1 MCPKPN
7 ADARIRLFCLPF
19 AGGGASIYHG
29 WPRAFSRD
37 VELRAVQ
44 LPGRESRLR
53 EPRIKSAT
61 ALAQAVAEAIAPQL
75 DRPYALLG
83 YSMGA
88 LLALETARA
97 LRRHGHPAPAHLF
110 VAAFRAPQV
119 PPVVPPL
126 ANLPDELLL
135 NAVREHYQPP
145 KDALQIPE
153 LRALFL
159 PVLRDDIA
167 LVDDYVYYAE
177 PLLTCGI
184 DAYVG
189 AQDRS
194 TPVAAAERWR
204 DHTSA
209 AFSLSV
215 LPGNH
220 FFVGAAM
227 SALQRKVASRLEALM
242 RGER

>member
-29 WPRAFSRD
+29 WPQAFSRD
-37 VELRAVQ
+37 VELHAVQ

-61 ALAQAVAEAIAPQL
+61 ALAQAVADAIAPHL
-75 DRPYALLG
+75 DRPYALFG

-97 LRRHGHPAPAHLF
+97 LRRGGQPSPAHLF

-126 ANLPDELLL
+126 ANLPEEALLK
-135 NAVREHYQPP
+135 AVRHHYQPSE
-145 KDALQIPE
+145 DALWIPE
-153 LRALFL
+153 LRDLFL

-167 LVDDYVYYAE
+167 LVDDYAYYPE
-177 PLLTCGI
+177 PPLSCGI

-194 TPVAAAERWR
+194 TPVEAAERWR
-204 DHTSA
+204 DHA
-209 AFSLSV
+209 VAPFVLSV
-215 LPGNH
+215 MPAGH
-220 FFVGAAM
+220 FFLGAAL
-227 SALQRKVASRLEALM
+227 STLQRKVALRLEAII
-242 RGER
+242 GVQ